1 VTPALVRRSP
11 ETNSHGQTEGG
22 LFFGAVVPSIE
33 TPKGPPLASPAARG
47 VPAAAPPQNVNA
59 SPLILLDP
67 HPRPV
72 NLIFDPR
79 SRERLEALG
88 RVIWHD
94 GSPAPAAHIERFL
107 PEAVAIIGQTELG
120 RERLDRAPNLKV
132 VFNVESN
139 FLPNVDYAECHRR
152 GIPVLSTA
160 PVFAKPVA
168 EMALAMALSLARRVH
183 QADASIRAGTE
194 TLYGEGDNHDSILLQ
209 GRPLAL
215 VGCGNVGRAL
225 LPLLRP
231 FSSEI
236 LVCDPWI
243 PPAVLEEL
251 HVAPASL
258 DECFSRA
265 AVVFLLAAVTTEN
278 AGRIGRPQFER
289 MTAGGIV
296 VLASRAGI
304 VNFDELL
311 DAAASG
317 RIRAGIDVWPEE
329 PIPAGHRARRTPNT
343 LLQAHRAGNIPE
355 IWPWMG
361 QMVVDDLESILRGLP
376 PQRCQRAVLETVLKL
391 RSKPVG

>member
-1 VTPALVRRSP
+1 VDS
-11 ETNSHGQTEGG
+11 
-22 LFFGAVVPSIE
+22 
-33 TPKGPPLASPAARG
+33 
-47 VPAAAPPQNVNA
+47 
-59 SPLILLDP
+59 
-67 HPRPV
+67 
-72 NLIFDPR
+72 IFDPLTK
-79 SRERLEALG
+79 ERLEKLG
-88 RVIWHD
+88 RVVWHD
-94 GSPAPAAHIERFL
+94 GSPASAAHIDRFL
-107 PEAVAIIGQTELG
+107 PEAVAIIGQTELS

-139 FLPNVDYAECHRR
+139 FLPNVDYGECHRR

-168 EMALAMALSLARRVH
+168 EMALGMALSLARRIH

-194 TLYGEGDNHDSILLQ
+194 TLYGEGDNHDSILLD

-231 FSSEI
+231 FGGEI

-243 PPAVLEEL
+243 PAGVLSEL
-251 HVAPASL
+251 DVTPASL
-258 DECFSRA
+258 DGCFSRA

-278 AGRIGRPQFER
+278 AGKIGRAQFER
-289 MTAGGIV
+289 MAKGGIV

-361 QMVVDDLESILRGLP
+361 QLVADDLESVLRGLP
-376 PQRCQRAVLETVLKL
+376 PLRCQRANLETVLKL
-391 RSKPVG
+391 RSKPIS